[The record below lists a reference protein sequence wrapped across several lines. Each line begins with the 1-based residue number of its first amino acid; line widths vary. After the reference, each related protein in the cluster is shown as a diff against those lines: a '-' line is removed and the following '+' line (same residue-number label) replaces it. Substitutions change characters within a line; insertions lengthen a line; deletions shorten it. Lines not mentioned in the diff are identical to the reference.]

1 MDAPTYKPVLFQR
14 PARWESM
21 TQAERGDFA
30 DHILDLMGGA

>member
-21 TQAERGDFA
+21 LRPSVEDFA
-30 DHILDLMGGA
+30 DHILDLMGVA